1 MLWKRLLLVKSK
13 FKSIQ
18 VVIDNGFEVK
28 LHDLKS
34 NLKLHNLLSDELEIE
49 EKLYTFKSESEEI
62 RYYKIEKPDF
72 MKYGIFLHAV
82 NEMYLNE
89 PIGFCETKLEFL
101 HNEMNKL
108 RTFQIENNEMYKY
121 YKAIETNRDS
131 ELFNKHS
138 VKKDIFAVIS
148 ASFMLEKYLY
158 SERDPRSLSEKLKDY
173 PVLKWNGPKVGLVEI
188 IYALAYAGNI
198 EHESKELDY
207 LVKAF
212 ENLFDIDLGNH
223 YRIFLDIRN
232 RDEPAKL
239 LLSLADILNKV
250 VDILNENQDNR
261 KDKPDTLVKIKA
273 ALEKLRQP

>member
-1 MLWKRLLLVKSK
+1 M
-13 FKSIQ
+13 
-18 VVIDNGFEVK
+18 VIDNGFDVK

-158 SERDPRSLSEKLKDY
+158 SERDPRPLSEKLKDY

-232 RDEPAKL
+232 REEPAKL
-239 LLSLADILNKV
+239 LLSLVDVLHNV
-250 VDILNENQDNR
+250 VDILNENLDNR

-273 ALEKLRQP
+273 ALEKLRQS